1 MEPSGPARPSPESVY
16 QLAGALG
23 TELQGLASRFGS
35 ETVARLVPH
44 VVRALELLE
53 GAAAGAPLELKE
65 GEGTGGRAPRRPP
78 PELRSEN
85 EGVRERLRDGPQDE
99 RLLLRQLKQVID
111 RQRDQLRAQR
121 RELQLRGQEGE
132 AGTGAGPSRA
142 QRISAPP
149 QLQEQLQRLLRV
161 NGELR
166 GKLAAVQVQLRAA
179 LQRAAPAQAG
189 AAEAPEARAEAGSR
203 AEPRGPGKA
212 DGFSRE
218 EVSQILQERNEL
230 KANVFLLQE
239 ELEYYHRWAGAGQA
253 GLLPHPAPRKEPC
266 AGEKRLLVPPPAPP
280 PCGLP
285 GPSGPPAP
293 PPCGLPG
300 PSGPPAPPRPAPLQ
314 PSPRPP
320 SAPAWRSPLPA
331 GAPSFPRHRP
341 AARGVP
347 GFPGPALGG
356 PGAAS
361 PPRPP
366 EGSGWRAGALL
377 SPACRELLA
386 ERRVPR
392 LLLSAMKSAVRKQR
406 RKIKAKMLGT
416 AEEPGSSE
424 GEEEEEE
431 EEDGDEE
438 TSWLPPSD
446 VDGAGPPA
454 PPESR
459 IRSFFSLWYR
469 GSPEPSAELSPTGE
483 PPCSQGEL
491 KAEEEPPPAPPEPS
505 GTTL

>member
-132 AGTGAGPSRA
+132 A
-142 QRISAPP
+142 
-149 QLQEQLQRLLRV
+149 LQEQLQRLLRV

-239 ELEYYHRWAGAGQA
+239 ELEYYH
-253 GLLPHPAPRKEPC
+253 
-266 AGEKRLLVPPPAPP
+266 
-280 PCGLP
+280 
-285 GPSGPPAP
+285 
-293 PPCGLPG
+293 
-300 PSGPPAPPRPAPLQ
+300 
-314 PSPRPP
+314 
-320 SAPAWRSPLPA
+320 
-331 GAPSFPRHRP
+331 
-341 AARGVP
+341 
-347 GFPGPALGG
+347 
-356 PGAAS
+356 
-361 PPRPP
+361 
-366 EGSGWRAGALL
+366 
-377 SPACRELLA
+377 RELLA

>member
-1 MEPSGPARPSPESVY
+1 MEPSGAARPSPEVVY

-53 GAAAGAPLELKE
+53 GAAAGAPLELEEGKKE
-65 GEGTGGRAPRRPP
+65 GEGTGGRAPRRPQ

-85 EGVRERLRDGPQDE
+85 EEVRERLRDGPQDE

-121 RELQLRGQEGE
+121 GELQLRGQEAE
-132 AGTGAGPSRA
+132 A
-142 QRISAPP
+142 
-149 QLQEQLQRLLRV
+149 LQEQLQRLLRV

-166 GKLAAVQVQLRAA
+166 CKLAAVQVQLRAA
-179 LQRAAPAQAG
+179 LQRAAAAEGAPSQAG
-189 AAEAPEARAEAGSR
+189 APEAPEACAEA
-203 AEPRGPGKA
+203 APRGPGK

-239 ELEYYHRWAGAGQA
+239 ELDYYH
-253 GLLPHPAPRKEPC
+253 
-266 AGEKRLLVPPPAPP
+266 
-280 PCGLP
+280 
-285 GPSGPPAP
+285 
-293 PPCGLPG
+293 
-300 PSGPPAPPRPAPLQ
+300 
-314 PSPRPP
+314 
-320 SAPAWRSPLPA
+320 
-331 GAPSFPRHRP
+331 
-341 AARGVP
+341 
-347 GFPGPALGG
+347 
-356 PGAAS
+356 
-361 PPRPP
+361 
-366 EGSGWRAGALL
+366 
-377 SPACRELLA
+377 RELLA
-386 ERRVPR
+386 DRRVPG
-392 LLLSAMKSAVRKQR
+392 LLLTAMKSAVKKQR

-416 AEEPGSSE
+416 VEEPGSSE
-424 GEEEEEE
+424 DEDEDEEE
-431 EEDGDEE
+431 DEE
-438 TSWLPPSD
+438 TSWLPRSD
-446 VDGAGPPA
+446 VDGASPPA

-491 KAEEEPPPAPPEPS
+491 KEEEEEPPPAPPEPS
-505 GTTL
+505 GATL